1 MTTTSSVRASVF
13 ARLRSVGAFDDDD
26 DAARE
31 RGAVDDDGAIAT
43 ARPRE
48 DGDGDGLD
56 VIRQSFGRLPS
67 RRERRVDAVDDDD
80 AARVLFFALR
90 FWREKTRVGGRS
102 WGRCEESGG

>member
-1 MTTTSSVRASVF
+1 MTTTASVRASVF

-26 DAARE
+26 AARG
-31 RGAVDDDGAIAT
+31 RRAVDDDGAIAT
-43 ARPRE
+43 PRPRE

-67 RRERRVDAVDDDD
+67 RRERRVDAVDDD

-90 FWREKTRVGGRS
+90 FWREKTRVGGRA
-102 WGRCEESGG
+102 WGWCEESGG

>member
-26 DAARE
+26 AARG
-31 RGAVDDDGAIAT
+31 RRAVDDDGAIAT
-43 ARPRE
+43 PRPRE

-67 RRERRVDAVDDDD
+67 RRERRVDSVDDDD

-90 FWREKTRVGGRS
+90 FWREKTRVGGCA